1 MMGDTFLLSLLGVKI
16 VLLLLGFPIAFS
28 AILISLL
35 YILVA
40 GLPVSLA
47 AAKLSFTVAN
57 FTLLAIPLFMFAG
70 KLMTASGIS
79 DRIFDFAHK
88 AVGRIPG
95 GLGHVNV
102 VSSLIFA
109 GMSGSALADVAGLGE
124 IEYKAMTRKGYDPDF
139 TVGVTLASSAIGPI
153 LPPSLPMVL
162 YGVASGA
169 SITGLFLGGVLPG
182 VLIALMLMMYVFFI
196 GVRRNYFVTDW
207 EGWLALLVAFLRAL
221 PALVTPVIIVGGMTA
236 GVFSPTEAATVTVL
250 YALLIATLVYRELDW
265 PRFLD
270 VLSDVVVSTSKL
282 LFIIATALL
291 LGWVLTV
298 EQVPQRIAALIAET
312 ITSPTVFWL
321 VVISIMLVLG
331 ALIENAM
338 LLLILAP
345 MLAPIAEQQFG
356 IDPLQFGVCAVFS
369 VMIGQYTPPIGLSL
383 FVMRTITGFSLGRIS
398 LAVAPFL
405 IPLVVSLLIMAFVP
419 AIVLTVPRAL
429 GF

>member
-1 MMGDTFLLSLLGVKI
+1 M
-16 VLLLLGFPIAFS
+16 
-28 AILISLL
+28 
-35 YILVA
+35 
-40 GLPVSLA
+40 
-47 AAKLSFTVAN
+47 
-57 FTLLAIPLFMFAG
+57 
-70 KLMTASGIS
+70 
-79 DRIFDFAHK
+79 
-88 AVGRIPG
+88 
-95 GLGHVNV
+95 
-102 VSSLIFA
+102 
-109 GMSGSALADVAGLGE
+109 
-124 IEYKAMTRKGYDPDF
+124 
-139 TVGVTLASSAIGPI
+139 
-153 LPPSLPMVL
+153 
-162 YGVASGA
+162 
-169 SITGLFLGGVLPG
+169 
-182 VLIALMLMMYVFFI
+182 
-196 GVRRNYFVTDW
+196 RRRYFVTAW
-207 EGWLALLVAFLRAL
+207 EGWLALLIAFLRAL

-250 YALLIATLVYRELDW
+250 YALLIAALVYRELDW

-270 VLSDVVVSTSKL
+270 VLADVVVSTSKL

-321 VVISIMLVLG
+321 VVIAIMLVLG

-405 IPLVVSLLIMAFVP
+405 VPLIVSLLIMAFVP